1 MSRAAS
7 AFHSYVRRSD
17 DRRLERTL
25 GSPRGLRFL
34 FGRAARAYRPDVMP
48 ALAGDLA
55 FDLRLAD
62 GTHRPWTVAVGPAG
76 ATARAGEA
84 ASPALLVRT
93 GVADF
98 IRIAA
103 GEIDTGGALLD
114 GRLDIEGDFDVA
126 QQLGAMFGRS
136 GPY

>member
-1 MSRAAS
+1 VRA
-7 AFHSYVRRSD
+7 
-17 DRRLERTL
+17 
-25 GSPRGLRFL
+25 
-34 FGRAARAYRPDVMP
+34 
-48 ALAGDLA
+48 
-55 FDLRLAD
+55 
-62 GTHRPWTVAVGPAG
+62 
-76 ATARAGEA
+76 
-84 ASPALLVRT
+84 

-126 QQLGAMFGRS
+126 QQLGAMFGRA